1 MSRLSEHGGPERTDV
16 VIVGAGF
23 AGLSA
28 AHALRAAGID
38 VLVLEARERVG
49 GRVEAIVNGL
59 GESVDSGGQF
69 LCEDMPQ
76 LMALIK
82 ARGLTLKESHL
93 AGRFVAL
100 PPVSDVEAQRNYAA
114 ATAIRDRLNE
124 LSSGDPSL
132 AGLTVA
138 DWLAH
143 QPDDPDAKAGFRS
156 MIEGLWCLALERM
169 PAWYLVSNDRRVT
182 NTAGELQYYVGET
195 MHALAERLA
204 LDLGDAVVPGAAV
217 SRIEHDVDG
226 VRVFANVAVPP
237 PLSLPHKGEGQGWG
251 YAADKLTVAMIDA
264 RAVLVA
270 VPPMMASRIELTP
283 PLPAPLRHALAA
295 WESGAVIKVQL
306 RYRTAFWRE
315 RGLSGMVMWR
325 EPPGLFAFDTSPD
338 GERPMLTFFIG
349 GPKALAMTEL
359 DPAALREAAITHL
372 IEGLGSPAAEPIDVT
387 VRDWTHDRWSG
398 GAYSDVVIDLD
409 ATDAEDVLRAGAPP
423 VFFASSELSPSY
435 PGYIEGAIVAG
446 RSAAARVI
454 ASLKPQSAS
463 ATKASGS

>member
-1 MSRLSEHGGPERTDV
+1 LNRLSGHGGPERTGV

-69 LCEDMPQ
+69 LCEDMPE
-76 LMALIK
+76 LMALVQ

-100 PPVSDVEAQRNYAA
+100 PPVSDVEAQQNYAA

-124 LSSGDPSL
+124 LSPGDPSL

-138 DWLAH
+138 DWLAR
-143 QPDDPDAKAGFRS
+143 QPDDADAKAGFRS

-182 NTAGELQYYVGET
+182 NTVGELQYYVGET

-204 LDLGDAVVPGAAV
+204 QDLGDAVVRGAAV

-226 VRVFANVAVPP
+226 VRVFTNVAAPP
-237 PLSLPHKGEGQGWG
+237 PLSLPGRG
-251 YAADKLTVAMIDA
+251 YAAGKLTAATIDA

-338 GERPMLTFFIG
+338 KSRPMLTFFIG

-359 DPAALREAAITHL
+359 DPAALREAAIARL
-372 IEGLGSPAAEPIDVT
+372 VEGLGPQAAEPIDVT

-398 GAYSDVVIDLD
+398 GAYSDVVVDID

-446 RSAAARVI
+446 RSVAARII
-454 ASLKPQSAS
+454 ASFEAQSAS